1 MKRFLTALSLSA
13 LATGSAFALTL
24 DDAMRDVVAS
34 HPEVLERIRD
44 FRAITQDKNI
54 AFSGYLPTLDFVAA
68 AGREKT
74 NSNNTNSQDV
84 YLSRTE
90 MAFIL
95 QWNLFRGGADQL
107 NVSRQDSRISAA
119 SFRVMEAINEKTL
132 ETAQV
137 YLAALKQKKLLEL
150 AQNNVQ
156 IHDRLYK
163 QIEQRINAGI
173 GAQSELEQAASR
185 LALAES
191 NLVATQNNFDDAVI
205 NFEKVYGAQVSTET
219 FSDPSNG
226 TDIPENFALLLE
238 QGQQNN
244 PSLKVQRAN
253 IDVAT
258 KNYNMTKAAYL
269 PTVDLEVKQA
279 WNKHIGGVRGDNDA
293 SSIMLRFTYNL
304 YNGGADDA
312 TRQKRVSELA
322 KEKEVFSM
330 MERQNK
336 ERLGLAWNAY
346 TMIDKQMGYL
356 EKHRDLSEKT
366 LSLYNEEFGL
376 GRRTL
381 LDILDTE
388 GEFYSAQRELVN
400 AKYDKFFAKYR
411 IFEQT
416 GTLLQTA
423 GTHGLEMV
431 GMADTGV
438 SKVNE
443 KDTISH

>member
-1 MKRFLTALSLSA
+1 MKRFLTVLSLSA
-13 LATGSAFALTL
+13 LVSGSAFALTL
-24 DDAMRDVVAS
+24 EDAMHNVVAT
-34 HPEVLERIRD
+34 HPEILERIRD
-44 FRAITQDKNI
+44 FRAVTQDKNI
-54 AFSGYLPTLDFVAA
+54 AFSGYLPTLDFTAA
-68 AGREKT
+68 AGREKST
-74 NSNNTNSQDV
+74 NNNTNYQDV

-119 SFRVMEAINEKTL
+119 SFRVMEVINEKTL

-137 YLAALKQKKLLEL
+137 YLAALKQRQLLTL
-150 AQNNVQ
+150 AQENVQ
-156 IHDRLYK
+156 THERLYE
-163 QIEQRINAGI
+163 QIQQRINAGI

-191 NLVATQNNFDDAVI
+191 NLVATQNNFNDAVV
-205 NFEKVYGAQVSTET
+205 NFEKVYGESINPEAFT
-219 FSDPSNG
+219 DPVNG
-226 TDIPENFALLLE
+226 SSIPENFAILLE
-238 QGQQNN
+238 QGQQHN

-258 KNYNMTKAAYL
+258 KNYHMSKAAYL

-279 WNKHIGGVRGDNDA
+279 WNKNIGGVRGDNDA

-304 YNGGADDA
+304 YNGGADKA
-312 TRQKRVSELA
+312 TRQKRISELA

-336 ERLGLAWNAY
+336 ERLGLAWNAF
-346 TMIDKQMGYL
+346 TMIDQQMGYL
-356 EKHRDLSEKT
+356 ERHRDLSQKT
-366 LSLYNEEFGL
+366 LALYNEEFNL

-388 GEFYSAQRELVN
+388 GEYYSAQRELTN
-400 AKYDKFFAKYR
+400 AKYDRIFAKYR

-416 GTLLQTA
+416 GTLLQAA
-423 GTHGLEMV
+423 GTQGLEMV
-431 GMADTGV
+431 GLADTGV
-438 SKVNE
+438 SKANE
-443 KDTISH
+443 LDTISQ